1 MATDVGDDREM
12 REAQRDYLDFLD
24 DDVSLFFLNSLKVF
38 VWSSDD
44 KPCGHN
50 KRAVILYI
58 TEKNNAAVRLQILGI
73 KSVLSKLMF
82 FSHAR
87 NFSR

>member
-58 TEKNNAAVRLQILGI
+58 TEKNNAAVRSQILGI